1 MQEKFNL
8 DDELK
13 RAQIRKID
21 EEIEDIKERREEDGK
36 QRRIENERNQRES
49 EALIAKYEA
58 ERKKL
63 NKDMLTIILTTSVTA
78 IVIIVSLIIVLAK

>member
-36 QRRIENERNQRES
+36 QRRH
-49 EALIAKYEA
+49 
-58 ERKKL
+58 RK
-63 NKDMLTIILTTSVTA
+63 
-78 IVIIVSLIIVLAK
+78 

>member
-1 MQEKFNL
+1 MASN
-8 DDELK
+8 
-13 RAQIRKID
+13 
-21 EEIEDIKERREEDGK
+21 ED
-36 QRRIENERNQRES
+36 IENERKQRES